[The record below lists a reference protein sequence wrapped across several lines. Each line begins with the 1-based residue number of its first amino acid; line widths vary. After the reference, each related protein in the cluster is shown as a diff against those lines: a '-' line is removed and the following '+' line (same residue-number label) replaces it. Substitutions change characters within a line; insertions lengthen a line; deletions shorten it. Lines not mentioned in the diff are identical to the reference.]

1 MQIMEEEL
9 EFEKDWLSVEKMEF
23 KILTL
28 ITVLADNHL
37 AYRGTL
43 ADMCAFFG
51 VGARDSRNN
60 ARIKAAIEN
69 LRIKGLI
76 KTIQDGRTWTLTLSR
91 DAERKSKVI
100 RIKKDWVSALHASK
114 GRDVDWAVVL
124 KVWLYLIDNHREVLK
139 SSEIAQ
145 CLGVSVSTVSRARQ
159 VLIDMNAIKADKV
172 NLKDALGQI
181 RCLGMTIVVNAWIDA

>member
-1 MQIMEEEL
+1 MDEEL

-60 ARIKAAIEN
+60 ARIRTAIEN
-69 LRIKGLI
+69 LKNKGLI

-91 DAERKSKVI
+91 DAERRSKVI
-100 RIKKDWVSALHASK
+100 RIKRDWVNALHASK
-114 GRDVDWAVVL
+114 GKAVDWAVVL
-124 KVWLYLIDNHREVLK
+124 KVWLYLIDNHQEVLK
-139 SSEIAQ
+139 SSEIAD
-145 CLGVSVSTVSRARQ
+145 CLGVSISTVSRARQ

>member
-1 MQIMEEEL
+1 MEEEL

-28 ITVLADNHL
+28 ITVLADKHL

-51 VGARDSRNN
+51 VGVRDSRNN

>member
-1 MQIMEEEL
+1 MEEEL

-100 RIKKDWVSALHASK
+100 RIKKDWVGALHASK

>member
-1 MQIMEEEL
+1 MDEEL
-9 EFEKDWLSVEKMEF
+9 EFEKNWLSVEKMEF

-60 ARIKAAIEN
+60 ARIRTAIEN
-69 LRIKGLI
+69 LKNKGLI

-91 DAERKSKVI
+91 NAERRSKVI
-100 RIKKDWVSALHASK
+100 RIKRDWVNALHASK
-114 GRDVDWAVVL
+114 GKAVDWAVVL
-124 KVWLYLIDNHREVLK
+124 KVWLYLIDNHQEVLK
-139 SSEIAQ
+139 SSEIAD
-145 CLGVSVSTVSRARQ
+145 CLGVSISTVSRARQ

>member
-1 MQIMEEEL
+1 MDEEL

-43 ADMCAFFG
+43 ADMCAFCG

-60 ARIKAAIEN
+60 ARIRTAIEN
-69 LRIKGLI
+69 LKNKGLI

-91 DAERKSKVI
+91 DAERRSKVI
-100 RIKKDWVSALHASK
+100 RIKRDWVSALHASK
-114 GRDVDWAVVL
+114 GRAVDWAVVL
-124 KVWLYLIDNHREVLK
+124 KVWLYLIDNHQEVLK

-145 CLGVSVSTVSRARQ
+145 CLGVSISTVSRARQ
-159 VLIDMNAIKADKV
+159 VLIDMNAITADKV